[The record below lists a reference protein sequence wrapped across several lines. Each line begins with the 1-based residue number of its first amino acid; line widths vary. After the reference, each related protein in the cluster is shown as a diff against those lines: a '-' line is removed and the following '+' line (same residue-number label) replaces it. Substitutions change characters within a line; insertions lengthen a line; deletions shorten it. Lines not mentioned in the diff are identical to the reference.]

1 MKKNKYILTAG
12 ALLALSGA
20 VLSSCNDFLTEDP
33 KGRLVT
39 ENFFQTENDLTLAVN
54 ALYYNVQTGQRHT
67 NPFIVDWQ
75 GSDITSATGSNKGPY
90 LSADA
95 YEEPSDYKGVNDL
108 WGMTY
113 NIIQAANLIIDNA
126 DKCAASAQD
135 INIGKGNAY
144 FWRAYAYFRLV
155 RVFGPLP
162 VNIHN
167 EPDNNSTPLTDVEG
181 IYKLIV
187 EDLDNAERCALP
199 TTYEGLRKDG
209 LGYVGEMNTWITEQ
223 AVKALQMAVY
233 MNLAGYPLNKAEYM
247 EKAADKGYEIY
258 TGVQN
263 GTYRHALRPNWNQV
277 YSIADNFAS
286 EMIVGIS
293 YYDSPGTM
301 GNAGVYTSQ
310 FPLCHRF
317 SQFNGGWGDFAGE
330 RHFWADF
337 PEGPRKRAVYDPVIR
352 LYGGLTD
359 YATGE
364 PICVSWWATKDEQPY
379 NASKKNAF
387 VEVYHPMFSPF
398 SINADSDGNALI
410 QPYDCRMN
418 TTTFQSYPQT
428 HRMIRLAEV
437 YCWFAEAAG
446 RSGKHTAEA
455 TAALQQ
461 VMARA
466 YDNAPAITDLA
477 EQGYQEHG
485 YEVAGYPLAL
495 CSKRSDEF
503 RMNRMEQ
510 NWAYRHG
517 SQDKIIVPK
526 GTTTYSYKQ
535 EKYYEEGN
543 PRPKYRNVAYTYEL
557 GYDLIMPENMEVAP
571 SWNGENSIYQVYPPT
586 ETEKN
591 PNIKR

>member
-20 VLSSCNDFLTEDP
+20 VLTSCNDFLTEDP

-54 ALYYNVQTGQRHT
+54 ALYYTVQTGQRHT
-67 NPFIVDWQ
+67 NPLIVDCQ
-75 GSDITSATGSNKGPY
+75 GSDITSTTGSNKGPY

-108 WGMTY
+108 WSMTY

-162 VNIHN
+162 VNLHN

-181 IYKLIV
+181 IYKQIV
-187 EDLDNAERCALP
+187 EDLDNAEKCALP
-199 TTYEGLRKDG
+199 TTYDGLRKDG

-263 GTYRHALRPNWNQV
+263 GTYRHALLPNWNQV

-301 GNAGVYTSQ
+301 GEAGVYTSQ
-310 FPLCHRF
+310 FPLSHRF
-317 SQFNGGWGDFAGE
+317 AQFNGGWGDFIGE

-352 LYGGLTD
+352 LYSGLTD
-359 YATGE
+359 QTTGE
-364 PICVSWWATKDEQPY
+364 PICVSWWATSDEQPY
-379 NASKKNAF
+379 DANKKNAY
-387 VEVYHPMFSPF
+387 VQVYHPMFSPF

-428 HRMIRLAEV
+428 HRTIRLAEV

-446 RSGKHTAEA
+446 NSGKHTTEA

-466 YDNAPAITDLA
+466 YDNAPAITNLA

-510 NWAYRHG
+510 NWEYRHG

-526 GTTTYSYKQ
+526 GTITHSYKQ
-535 EKYYEEGN
+535 EKYFEEGN

-557 GYDLIMPENMEVAP
+557 GYDLVMPENMEVAP